1 MKTKLLLR
9 LGINSNS
16 SSKGKENKISAVDWF
31 VLFQIKSNTS
41 PLLHQTGCFENEL

>member
-31 VLFQIKSNTS
+31 VLFQIKAI
-41 PLLHQTGCFENEL
+41 LLRFSIGCFENEL